1 MPNRRSFMAMAAMAP
16 ATLAARPSLAQT
28 GPLTGHDPFTLADLR
43 GTANANEL
51 GLLPGTVDDQSRTLQ
66 SILDRAALEDKP
78 VFLPPGNY
86 FVSNILLPARTRLM
100 GVPGASRLV
109 YSGDGHFL
117 LGENGEHVELTGLV
131 LDGANRPI
139 APYAEA
145 ALRLNAIAHA
155 VIDNCRISGS
165 AETGIRIDRSAGRI
179 ERSTISGAGG
189 ACAIHAIESRGLAIT
204 ANEVTDCANGGIL
217 VHRFIEGEDNTIVS
231 GNRIARISARYG
243 GTGQWGNGI
252 NVFRAANVMI
262 SGNHVTD
269 CALSAIRSNAGNN
282 VQITGNTCLGSGETA
297 IYSEFEF
304 NGALISSNIIDGGSA
319 GISIANFMDGGR
331 LAVCANNLV
340 RNITKKQPYVEND
353 HIHAV
358 GIYAEA
364 ETTVSGNVI
373 ENATN
378 FGIVLGWGPYLR
390 NVIAS
395 SNIVRGARTGI
406 YLSVADGAGP
416 ATITGN
422 TISGASEAAIAGY
435 AWHKRVT
442 GDLSL
447 GAEGVTGNPA
457 IHGNSVS

>member
-1 MPNRRSFMAMAAMAP
+1 
-16 ATLAARPSLAQT
+16 
-28 GPLTGHDPFTLADLR
+28 
-43 GTANANEL
+43 
-51 GLLPGTVDDQSRTLQ
+51 
-66 SILDRAALEDKP
+66 
-78 VFLPPGNY
+78 
-86 FVSNILLPARTRLM
+86 
-100 GVPGASRLV
+100 
-109 YSGDGHFL
+109 
-117 LGENGEHVELTGLV
+117 
-131 LDGANRPI
+131 
-139 APYAEA
+139 
-145 ALRLNAIAHA
+145 
-155 VIDNCRISGS
+155 
-165 AETGIRIDRSAGRI
+165 
-179 ERSTISGAGG
+179 
-189 ACAIHAIESRGLAIT
+189 
-204 ANEVTDCANGGIL
+204 
-217 VHRFIEGEDNTIVS
+217 
-231 GNRIARISARYG
+231 
-243 GTGQWGNGI
+243 
-252 NVFRAANVMI
+252 MI

-319 GISIANFMDGGR
+319 GISIANFLEGGR